1 MAIISCLIHFTE
13 LRSNYG
19 ILVLFLRLEFI
30 SMRSENSAGKA
41 MQRSGIACWLS
52 NAFPNYL
59 YGCYENCRD
68 GNQEQ
73 NYYITE
79 ATLKFGNPER

>member
-1 MAIISCLIHFTE
+1 LPYPFYRIKIKLRGFSAFLAVRVHLNEE
-13 LRSNYG
+13 LELCWKGEAEKRDS
-19 ILVLFLRLEFI
+19 VLD
-30 SMRSENSAGKA
+30 
-41 MQRSGIACWLS
+41 QYT
-52 NAFPNYL
+52 FPNYL

-73 NYYITE
+73 DYYITE